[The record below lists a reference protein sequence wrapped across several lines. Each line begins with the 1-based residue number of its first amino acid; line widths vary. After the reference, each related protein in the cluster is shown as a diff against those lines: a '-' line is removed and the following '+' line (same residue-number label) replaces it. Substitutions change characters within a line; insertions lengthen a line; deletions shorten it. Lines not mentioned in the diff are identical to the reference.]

1 MPQPEQQA
9 REKIDQLLHAA
20 GWLVCDAAAAS
31 IHAARGVAIREF
43 PLPGYGFA
51 DYLLY
56 VDGKAAGVIEAK
68 KEGVTLTGVETQ
80 SDKYTKGLPAGLP
93 RWRNPLPFSYQSTG
107 IETRFTNGLDPTPRS
122 RPVFAFHQP
131 KLLAD
136 WLNYAPA
143 AQPGEGSAG
152 DLASTFLARLQAM
165 PPLKEEGLWPA
176 QITAIRN
183 LENSLK
189 ENRPRAL
196 IQMATGSGKTF
207 TSISFIYRL
216 IKFAGARRIL
226 FLVDRGNLADQT
238 LKEFQQYVS
247 PYNNFK
253 FSEEYI
259 VQRLQGNQ
267 IDTTARVC
275 ICTIQRLYFM
285 LKGRE
290 LADEDEDMM
299 ATGFDGIYKKVPP
312 IEYNPAIPIET
323 FDIIVTDEAHRSI
336 YNLWAQV
343 LEYFDAYLIGLTATP
358 GKQTFGFFHQNLVM
372 EYNHE
377 MAVADGVNV
386 NYDVY
391 RIKTAITEAGSRVE
405 AGYYVE
411 KQERDTRK
419 TRWEE
424 LDDDFAYD
432 PNQLDRDV
440 VTPDQIRTIVRTFR
454 DKLFSEI
461 FPGRTEVPKTLIFA
475 KDDNHAE
482 NIVEIL
488 REEFGKGNEF
498 AQKITYRTTGATPK
512 ELISAFRNSYHPRI
526 AVTVD
531 MIATGTDIKPVE
543 IVFFMRAVKSR
554 GFFEQMKGRGVR
566 VINPDDLRAVT
577 PDATAKDH
585 FVIVDAVGVCEQ
597 DKTDAR
603 PMEKKPSVSFER
615 LLQAVAF
622 GNTEDDVITSI
633 AGRLARME
641 HRISAEDD
649 AKIRVA
655 SGGLGLKDLAH
666 QLVAAL
672 SPDPVE
678 AASRRLPYLPMETA
692 DDYAGYGF
700 LDPNAPIEMQ
710 RANLP
715 HWRQDEASYFVTF
728 RLADSLPRQRLIAWR
743 EARADWL
750 TRNPRPWSA
759 AQETDYTE
767 RFSARIESWL
777 DAGVGSCALA
787 NPQARELM
795 ETALWHFDGERYR
808 LGKYVVAANHVHVI
822 VTPLPGHELSEIL
835 HSWKSYTAKQILQLA
850 AASGRLPE
858 GAISIWQKE
867 SYDRIVRTSEE
878 LFRIEQYIQRH
889 SEYELSAAVKRRDA
903 ASTAMQQARTLAAK
917 PLCDPTLRQL
927 ILDIKAKNELTI
939 DHVSQDQVIEAGFS
953 QAALDRAR
961 GLVQSFEQ
969 FIADHKDE
977 ITALQIL
984 YAKPY
989 KQRLTFE
996 AVKELADAIEKPPYL
1011 WNESQ
1016 LWQAYAALEAS
1027 KAKGASGKR
1036 ILTDLVSLV
1045 RFAIHQDNE
1054 LVPFPERV
1062 NANFK
1067 AWVEAASR
1075 RLAETKRQDA
1085 ASTGFTTEQMKWL
1098 EMIRDHIAANLGIE
1112 PDDFE
1117 YAPFAQ
1123 EGGLGK
1129 VHQLFGDELNTLI
1142 EQLNESLAA

>member
-1 MPQPEQQA
+1 MALQPEQQA
-9 REKIDQLLHAA
+9 RGKIDVLLEAA
-20 GWLVCDAAAAS
+20 GWHVCDAAAAN

-93 RWRNPLPFSYQSTG
+93 RWSNPLPFAYQTTG
-107 IETRFTNGLDPTPRS
+107 VETRFTNGLDPAPRS

-143 AQPGEGSAG
+143 LQPGESNAG
-152 DLASTFLARLQAM
+152 DVASTFLSRMQHM
-165 PPLKEEGLWPA
+165 PPLADDLWPPKPR
-176 QITAIRN
+176 AI
-183 LENSLK
+183 ENIERSLR

-196 IQMATGSGKTF
+196 VQMATGSGKTLLA
-207 TSISFIYRL
+207 IVLAYRL
-216 IKFAGARRIL
+216 LKFAGARRIL

-275 ICTIQRLYFM
+275 ICTIQRMYSM

-290 LADEDEDMM
+290 LPADLEEESVDQLGKLFKE
-299 ATGFDGIYKKVPP
+299 PEP

-343 LEYFDAYLIGLTATP
+343 LEYFDAYLVGLTATP

-391 RIKTAITEAGSRVE
+391 RIKTAITEGGSKVE

-566 VINPDDLRAVT
+566 VINPDDLKAVT

-585 FVIVDAVGVCEQ
+585 FVIIDAVGVCEQ

-649 AKIRVA
+649 AKIRIA

-666 QLVAAL
+666 QLVA
-672 SPDPVE
+672 S
-678 AASRRLPYLPMETA
+678 
-692 DDYAGYGF
+692 
-700 LDPNAPIEMQ
+700 LDPDTAAPSP
-710 RANLP
+710 L
-715 HWRQDEASYFVTF
+715 
-728 RLADSLPRQRLIAWR
+728 
-743 EARADWL
+743 
-750 TRNPRPWSA
+750 
-759 AQETDYTE
+759 
-767 RFSARIESWL
+767 
-777 DAGVGSCALA
+777 G
-787 NPQARELM
+787 
-795 ETALWHFDGERYR
+795 GE
-808 LGKYVVAANHVHVI
+808 
-822 VTPLPGHELSEIL
+822 
-835 HSWKSYTAKQILQLA
+835 
-850 AASGRLPE
+850 GRGE
-858 GAISIWQKE
+858 GA
-867 SYDRIVRTSEE
+867 
-878 LFRIEQYIQRH
+878 
-889 SEYELSAAVKRRDA
+889 A
-903 ASTAMQQARTLAAK
+903 QQARTQAAK
-917 PLCDPTLRQL
+917 PLCDPALRQL

-953 QAALDRAR
+953 QAARDRAR

-969 FIADHKDE
+969 FIADNKDE

-1027 KAKGASGKR
+1027 KVKGASGRR

-1067 AWVEAASR
+1067 AWLAGQESAGKQFNADQR
-1075 RLAETKRQDA
+1075 R
-1085 ASTGFTTEQMKWL
+1085 WL

-1129 VHQLFGDELNTLI
+1129 VYQLFGDELNTLI